1 MFPGFVTKL
10 TSEHRDKKEKR
21 KSKSLHK
28 GSEDEGL
35 YQDRQI
41 HRPKPKWKGV
51 LRCRL
56 QFVTCCP
63 SYPKTKNSLPFVF
76 STQGTERDWKTD
88 PRKKIG
94 TMSLYFGYFS
104 HFRHQSNLTPPS
116 LISNPSAFID
126 FKLSVPW
133 SPLPGRFPFQMYS
146 QRESKNRLQTRRIYV
161 QPYDMVSDP
170 SPTTSQLSNYLQVL
184 QYVTTL

>member
-1 MFPGFVTKL
+1 
-10 TSEHRDKKEKR
+10 
-21 KSKSLHK
+21 
-28 GSEDEGL
+28 
-35 YQDRQI
+35 
-41 HRPKPKWKGV
+41 
-51 LRCRL
+51 
-56 QFVTCCP
+56 
-63 SYPKTKNSLPFVF
+63 
-76 STQGTERDWKTD
+76 
-88 PRKKIG
+88 
-94 TMSLYFGYFS
+94 MSLYFGYFS

-184 QYVTTL
+184 QYVTTLQNFEVKLVSLLWSDSYNPIQNPYSWYGISFLIQDLISPLVLFEQDFSYYCSDCYRSPR